1 MNKETLKQQLLK
13 GILDFDKWLMENK
26 QLFHK
31 YVYEFGEEYRPD
43 SNDDEDDISLQ
54 CAVYIASEFL
64 EDDEEIVQHDSFLN
78 FVTCLQ
84 VALTL
89 DQLTKKGLLKKS
101 LKDGKDHYEPI
112 GKIT

>member
-13 GILDFDKWLMENK
+13 GTLDFDRWLMENK
-26 QLFHK
+26 RLYYK

-89 DQLTKKGLLKKS
+89 DKLTKKGLLKKS
-101 LKDGKDHYEPI
+101 LKDGKDHYEA
-112 GKIT
+112 IT

>member
-13 GILDFDKWLMENK
+13 GTLDFDSWLIENK
-26 QLFHK
+26 KLFHK
-31 YVYEFGEEYRPD
+31 YAYEFGEEYKPD
-43 SNDDEDDISLQ
+43 ENDDDDDISLQ

-64 EDDEEIVQHDSFLN
+64 EDDDEEITQDDSFLN

-89 DQLTKKGLLKKS
+89 EKLTKKGLLKKS
-101 LKDGKDHYEPI
+101 LKDGVDVYSLV
-112 GKIT
+112 T